1 MFAFALGFVSGGV
14 VCVLA
19 PVVYEWFKKA
29 TSRVKSEF
37 DN

>member
-1 MFAFALGFVSGGV
+1 MIAFALGFVAGGV

-19 PVVYEWFKKA
+19 PKVYEWFKTA

-37 DN
+37 DE